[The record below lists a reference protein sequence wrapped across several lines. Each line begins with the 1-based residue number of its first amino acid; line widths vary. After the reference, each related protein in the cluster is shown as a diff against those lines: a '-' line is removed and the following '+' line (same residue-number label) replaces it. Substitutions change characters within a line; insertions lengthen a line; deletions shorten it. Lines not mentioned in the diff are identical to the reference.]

1 MEENLN
7 SFIDIKKKAGRF
19 TTNCSDP
26 SSSSQQEDLLH
37 LMKSLD
43 HPTL

>member
-7 SFIDIKKKAGRF
+7 SFIDNQERAKRI

-26 SSSSQQEDLLH
+26 ASSSQKEALLH
-37 LMKSLD
+37 LMKGLD

>member
-7 SFIDIKKKAGRF
+7 SFIDNQEKAKRI

-26 SSSSQQEDLLH
+26 ASSPQQEALLH
-37 LMKSLD
+37 LIKNLD